1 MESANSTPKITPLMV
16 YDTFPRACFDHAF
29 VFRVPE
35 LTIVDHFVADTSGL
49 PADALAYGPRL
60 LSEVADASFLTQL
73 LRHGLPFVDRHGWW
87 RTVTELYLR
96 KDIRVPVLVWVLGP
110 LDPAQPADYRLLVID
125 LVQARVATRL
135 QQREQTYLRALLDYL
150 PDTIYFKDRQSRF
163 ICVNQSMVQKNRCA
177 SAEDMLGQSDF
188 DCFTKEHAQQ
198 AFDDEQRIMQTGE
211 ALLGV
216 EEKETWPDGRITWV
230 STSKLP
236 LRNLSG
242 EIIGTFGVSRDITE
256 HKRIEAE
263 HRQMEAQLLL
273 SQKLESVGRLAAG
286 IAHEIN
292 TPTQFITDNTRFLA
306 EAFQHFARVLAAHR
320 KLVAQVVAGP
330 VAPQAVQALQDLENQ
345 EDIDYLLKEVPST
358 CAQSLEGL
366 ARIARIVGAM
376 KDFSHPKSVDKAP
389 TNLVHLLNT
398 TITVSRHEW
407 KYVAEVVTEFAPD
420 LPLVPCVADELSQAV
435 LNLLINA
442 AHAIE
447 EVPTTL
453 EGGTKKLGCIT
464 LRAFPSDHAVCIE
477 IADTG
482 AGIPEAV
489 RPRIFDP
496 FFTTKGIGKGT
507 GQGLSVVHNVV
518 VHNHGGRIDFT
529 SVVGQGTTFR
539 LFLPL
544 TPSPATPPS
553 TAPSPL
559 PAP

>member
-1 MESANSTPKITPLMV
+1 MESANPTPKITPLMV
-16 YDTFPRACFDHAF
+16 YDAFPRAGFDH
-29 VFRVPE
+29 VFFFTVPE
-35 LTIVDHFVADTSGL
+35 LTIVDHFVADASGL
-49 PADALAYGPRL
+49 PADAMTYRPRL
-60 LSEVADASFLTQL
+60 LSEVADASFITQL
-73 LRHGLPFVDRHGWW
+73 LRHGLPFIARHGWW
-87 RTVTELYLR
+87 RTVTELFLK
-96 KDIRVPVLVWVLGP
+96 KDTRVPVLLWVLGP
-110 LDPAQPADYRLLVID
+110 VNPAQPADYRLLAID
-125 LVQARVATRL
+125 LVKARVDTRL

-188 DCFTKEHAQQ
+188 DRFTKEHAQQ

-256 HKRIEAE
+256 SKRIEAA
-263 HRQMEAQLLL
+263 HRQMEAQLQL

-306 EAFQHFARVLAAHR
+306 DAFQHFARVLAAYR
-320 KLVAQVVAGP
+320 ELATQVVAGQ

-345 EDIDYLLKEVPST
+345 EDIDYLLKELPST
-358 CAQSLEGL
+358 CAQSLDGL

-389 TNLVHLLNT
+389 TNLAHLLNT

-447 EVPTTL
+447 EVQTTWAG
-453 EGGTKKLGCIT
+453 EVKKLGCIT
-464 LRAFPSDHAVCIE
+464 LRAFPSDNAVCIE

-518 VHNHGGRIDFT
+518 VHSHGGRIDFT

-544 TPSPATPPS
+544 TPSPASPTP
-553 TAPSPL
+553 APPATL